1 MQKVFD
7 EVDTLDNRCYTEYG
21 LSEDILMENAAISI
35 KEYITNNFSKDKS
48 ILIVA
53 GSGNNGADGIA
64 LARMLHK
71 EYDIKL
77 YLPLD
82 TKSNMAKLQLKRAKL
97 IGVHIIESIC
107 SCDVVVDAI
116 FGSGLSRVLSDEIA
130 YTIESMSE
138 LKAYKIACD
147 IPSGIS
153 KDGKASPI
161 AFRADTTITMGALK
175 KALFLDQ
182 AKDYVGDIIVANL
195 GISKEIYESSS
206 DCYLLEKS
214 DISLPLRESQDTHK
228 GTFGHLATIMGNKE
242 GASMLTATSALAFG
256 VGLSSIISDER
267 IQSLPYEIM
276 QSDNIPANSTA
287 IAIGMGLGESYNVSM
302 LKEILSH
309 DIPYVIDAD
318 MFYKPQILQ
327 MLHKPVVLTP
337 HPKEFVSLLSI
348 TSIANIDIQTLQDN
362 RFKYIKQ
369 FSLKYPNTVILLK
382 GANTLIAQNGT
393 IYINSLGTS
402 ALSFGGSGDVLA
414 GLVGSLLAQRYDIL
428 DATITASLAH
438 SLSVDN
444 SINSYGYTP
453 NDLIYNIKRLKI

>member
-182 AKDYVGDIIVANL
+182 AKDYVGDIVVANL

>member
-276 QSDNIPANSTA
+276 QSDNIPTNSTA